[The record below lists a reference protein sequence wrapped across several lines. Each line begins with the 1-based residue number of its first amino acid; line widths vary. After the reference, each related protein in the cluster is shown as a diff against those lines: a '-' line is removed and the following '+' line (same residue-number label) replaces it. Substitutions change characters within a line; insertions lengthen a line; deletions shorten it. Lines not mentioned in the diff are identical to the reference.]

1 MELGK
6 QIKFYRDRDGLSQ
19 EKLAEKIYVSRQS
32 ISNWEMKEVILT
44 FIIFYS

>member
-6 QIKFYRDRDGLSQ
+6 QIKFYRERNGLSQ

-32 ISNWEMKEVILT
+32 ISNWENEKAIPI
-44 FIIFYS
+44 FIIYCN